1 MINKTLYTLE
11 NYKAFLRLLYRKVKI
26 LTYITSFIL
35 FVFGVTLMFF
45 QFNGYI
51 YIIFALGMLIF
62 VNAFIH
68 FIEKDSINKNV
79 LLLCDTE
86 QTFYF
91 EEARLRIVQ
100 RSRMGI
106 VEDEY
111 LYKEL
116 YSIYKTKTHYFFF
129 VNRVQ
134 AFIVEINGFIDG
146 DEISLDELLNR
157 VSEVNFINKSKQR
170 K

>member
-1 MINKTLYTLE
+1 MVNKTLYTLE
-11 NYKAFLRLLYRKVKI
+11 NYKAFLKLLYRKVKI

-35 FVFGVTLMFF
+35 FVFGVGLMFLKF
-45 QFNGYI
+45 QGYI
-51 YIIFALGMLIF
+51 YIVFALGLMIF
-62 VNAFIH
+62 VNIFIH

-91 EEARLRIVQ
+91 EVDRVKVIQ
-100 RSRMGI
+100 RSRMGL

-129 VNRVQ
+129 INRVQ
-134 AFIVEINGFIDG
+134 AFIVDVNGFIEG
-146 DEISLDELLNR
+146 DEISLDELLKG
-157 VSEVNFINKSKQR
+157 VNETTFINKGKRR

>member
-62 VNAFIH
+62 VIAFIH

-91 EEARLRIVQ
+91 
-100 RSRMGI
+100 
-106 VEDEY
+106 
-111 LYKEL
+111 
-116 YSIYKTKTHYFFF
+116 
-129 VNRVQ
+129 
-134 AFIVEINGFIDG
+134 
-146 DEISLDELLNR
+146 
-157 VSEVNFINKSKQR
+157 
-170 K
+170 